1 MVNYDYTYTY
11 TIWNWIR
18 PMKIT
23 IFMHKKLLL
32 EITPWKPK
40 ELIIQFVLGSI
51 SLLLRLAAWAVT
63 IQTRFSCGTTISGI
77 LVRNSNYLFVFQ
89 TVVMNY
95 FPSTRKKWFP
105 ICTKTTSIHNRYTSS
120 PHRKVTAND
129 KLQGGERWTQKI
141 TRSLTSSSRLKN
153 FRS

>member
-51 SLLLRLAAWAVT
+51 SLLLRLVAWAVT

-89 TVVMNY
+89 TVMNY
-95 FPSTRKKWFP
+95 YPSTRKKWFL
-105 ICTKTTSIHNRYTSS
+105 ICTKTTSIHNRYSSS
-120 PHRKVTAND
+120 PCRKVTTND
-129 KLQGGERWTQKI
+129 KLLGRERGTQKI
-141 TRSLTSSSRLKN
+141 TKSFTSSSRLKN